1 MVCRIAE
8 ARGWLVEKSVEE
20 VMDHD
25 EGVVRRLADNWKR
38 FAEGGHKP
46 RARRRDRRQL
56 LLDESE
62 PEEDDDSTDA

>member
-1 MVCRIAE
+1 
-8 ARGWLVEKSVEE
+8 
-20 VMDHD
+20 MDHD